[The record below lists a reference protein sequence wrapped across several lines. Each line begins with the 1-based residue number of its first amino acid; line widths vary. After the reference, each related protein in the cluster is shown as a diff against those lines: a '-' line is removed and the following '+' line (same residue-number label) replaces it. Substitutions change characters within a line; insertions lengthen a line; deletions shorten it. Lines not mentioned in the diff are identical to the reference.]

1 MIIKGQPA
9 IITYTS
15 RSRIDNSYV
24 NSPQANHTITVYGYK
39 YESGSITSMEITP
52 SWTQASSQIGFHL
65 IRIVNTNFDCIVI
78 TGTSSDDTYIGPIV
92 IYPVDLGAIADAV
105 LDSSAASHQ
114 TTGSIGEFINN
125 GPGSQGGTATV
136 DTTDLETQVG
146 YLTTQVTNLGAV
158 YTNLN
163 SVYGN
168 LNTGVN
174 SVSGKIDNLPS
185 AILDTTSTGH
195 TNSNT
200 IGGSVYA
207 AANNTGSSSSGS
219 SGTSSGGTIDTTALN
234 NSITTLNQAITNL
247 GTISSNFNSIHSTLS
262 TDTSNILSS
271 INGIPGSVWTYPIT
285 VDNYTKDPFEYI
297 SDEVWGRSGSDRT
310 SRKLTSNK
318 LANSEDELALGADVN
333 VVLNSNDIQLTIP
346 DEEDIAKAV
355 WNYGKNSGVSNIT
368 GRSLSTQ
375 SVIPSNGVVNDTL
388 AVTSDLSNLTVINN
402 LTELLT
408 KVYGVL
414 CHWKEEG
421 DNIVVYNDSNENI
434 LTIPTVKNKYG
445 DIVKM
450 GAIPEDA

>member
-9 IITYTS
+9 VITYAS

-24 NSPQANHTITVYGYK
+24 NSQQANHTITVYGYK
-39 YESGSITSMEITP
+39 YESGSITSTEITP
-52 SWTQASSQIGFHL
+52 SWTQASSQTGFHL
-65 IRIVNTNFDCIVI
+65 IRITNTNFDCIVI

-105 LDSSAASHQ
+105 LDASAASHQ
-114 TTGSIGEFINN
+114 TTGSIGAFVN
-125 GPGSQGGTATV
+125 GGSSGTV
-136 DTTDLETQVG
+136 DTTDLTTQVG
-146 YLTTQVTNLGAV
+146 YLTTQVTNLGTV

-163 SVYGN
+163 TVYGN

-174 SVSGKIDNLPS
+174 SVSGKIDSLPA

-195 TNSNT
+195 TTSNT

-207 AANNTGSSSSGS
+207 AANNTGSSSSS
-219 SGTSSGGTIDTTALN
+219 TSGNSSGGTIDTSALN
-234 NSITTLNQAITNL
+234 SSITTLNQAITNL

-297 SDEVWGRSGSDRT
+297 SDEVWGRSGSDST

-318 LANSEDELALGADVN
+318 LANSEDELALGDDVN

-346 DEEDIAKAV
+346 HAEDIAEAV
-355 WNYGKNSGVSNIT
+355 WNFGKNSGVTNT
-368 GRSLSTQ
+368 TERSLSTQ
-375 SVIPSNGVVNDTL
+375 SVIPANGVVTETL
-388 AVTSDLSNLTVINN
+388 AATSDLSNLTVINN

-408 KVYGVL
+408 KVYGAL

-421 DNIVVYNDSNENI
+421 DNIVVYNDSNEVL
-434 LTIPTVKNKYG
+434 LTIPTEKNKYG

-450 GAIPEDA
+450 GSMPEEA